1 MEVANGIWVVK
12 NAFTAEKCREW
23 IELCEGTGFDEAPIN
38 IGAGKTQIRPD
49 IRNNSRVMI
58 DDEVLAFEIWQE
70 VKEHFPKIVSGRVA
84 LGLNERFRFYR
95 YEPGQKFAY
104 HMDGYFR
111 RENGEQS
118 MLTFMI
124 YLNDEFTGGETSFM
138 NGENTIVKP
147 ETGMMLVFNHT
158 LFHEG
163 SEVLSGR
170 KYVLRSDVMFSR

>member
-1 MEVANGIWVVK
+1 MEISNGIWIIK
-12 NAFTAEKCREW
+12 NLFSVEKCREW
-23 IELCEGTGFDEAPIN
+23 IELCEAEGFDEAPIN
-38 IGAGKTQIRPD
+38 VGGGKTQIRKD
-49 IRNNSRVMI
+49 IRNNSRVI
-58 DDEVLAFEIWQE
+58 VDDEILAFEIWQT
-70 VKEHFPKIVSGRVA
+70 VREHLPKVINGRVA

-111 RENGEQS
+111 RDNGEQS

-124 YLNDEFTGGETSFM
+124 YLNEEFEGGATTFM
-138 NGENTIVKP
+138 NGDNTIVKP
-147 ETGMMLVFNHT
+147 ETGMVLAFNHT

-163 SEVLSGR
+163 SEVLRGR

>member
-1 MEVANGIWVVK
+1 MEVSNGIWVIK
-12 NAFTAEKCREW
+12 NLFSPEKCREW
-23 IELCEGTGFDEAPIN
+23 IELCEAEGFDEAPIN
-38 IGAGKTQIRPD
+38 VGFGKTQIRKD
-49 IRNNSRVMI
+49 VRNNSRVII
-58 DDEVLAFEIWQE
+58 DDEILAFEIWQTAR
-70 VKEHFPKIVSGRVA
+70 EHLPKVVNGRVA

-104 HMDGYFR
+104 HMDGYYR

-124 YLNDEFTGGETSFM
+124 YLNEDFTGGETTFM
-138 NGENTIVKP
+138 NGDNTIVTP
-147 ETGMMLVFNHT
+147 ETGMILAFNHT

-163 SEVLSGR
+163 SEVKTGE